1 MRVLITGSSGFLG
14 RSLLENL
21 LNEGHEV
28 YGLRRE
34 NSAEDTPHW
43 NPEKGDIQ
51 LGNFFSLDTVI
62 HLAGENLVGGRW
74 NDRRKSRILDS
85 RINGTKL
92 ISDFLAGLNPK
103 PRLLISASA
112 IGYYGDC
119 REVELDENGP
129 VGTGFLPKV
138 CHQWEE
144 ATISAKK
151 AGIRVVN
158 LRIGMVLSKSDGAL
172 RKMHLPFKIGLGGVI
187 GNGKQ
192 YMSWISIK
200 DFCDIIQFIMNNESI
215 EGPVNLVSPSPVS
228 NYEFTKTL
236 GRVLDRPTILP
247 LPAFMA
253 KIIFGDEFAQEL
265 LLSSSRII
273 PRKLLD
279 AGYRFQYPRL
289 EDTLRSLL
297 KKGER
302 KL

>member
-1 MRVLITGSSGFLG
+1 MRVLITGSTGFLG
-14 RSLLENL
+14 QYLLENL
-21 LNEGHEV
+21 LDEGDEV
-28 YGLRRE
+28 CGLRRD
-34 NSAEDTPHW
+34 NFAEDTPRW

-51 LGNFFSLDTVI
+51 LGNFFPLDRVI

-85 RINGTKL
+85 RVNGTKL

-112 IGYYGDC
+112 IGYYGD
-119 REVELDENGP
+119 RGGVELDEDSPMGS
-129 VGTGFLPKV
+129 GFLAKV

-158 LRIGMVLSKSDGAL
+158 IRIGMVLSESGGAL
-172 RKMHLPFKIGLGGVI
+172 KKMHLPFKAGLGGMI
-187 GNGKQ
+187 GNGQQ

-200 DFCDIIQFIMNNESI
+200 DFCDIIQFIMINDSI
-215 EGPVNLVSPSPVS
+215 EGPINLVSPSPVS

-236 GRVLDRPTILP
+236 GRVLNRPTILP

-265 LLSSSRII
+265 FLSSSRII
-273 PRKLLD
+273 PLKLLD
-279 AGYRFQYPRL
+279 KGYRFQYPRL

-297 KKGER
+297 KKE
-302 KL
+302 